1 MHFHIHF
8 SQRLGTGHYL
18 SGGGGGGAN
27 RGWATIFYAW
37 LKGGPLKNMQ
47 TFCQQ
52 KCYKLH
58 LDAISKYSLLK

>member
-1 MHFHIHF
+1 MNTTDKGLVIIY
-8 SQRLGTGHYL
+8 RE
-18 SGGGGGGAN
+18 GGAGAN

-37 LKGGPLKNMQ
+37 LKGGALKNMQ

-52 KCYKLH
+52 KCYKLL